1 MKYFKMLTM
10 LMVLLLAG
18 SAVAMDMK
26 GETFSHKATVDG
38 VMAEFEVMSLASMNM
53 TDPDGNTHH
62 IMAVFKKDGK
72 NMTGLVGKVK
82 VISPSKKSQVLNL
95 DSYPG
100 GNYAAKFVV
109 DEMGDWGVI
118 CQFKDEAGV
127 HTVKFWYPY
136 HKM

>member
-1 MKYFKMLTM
+1 MNCFKMLMM
-10 LMVLLLAG
+10 LMVLLFAG
-18 SAVAMDMK
+18 GAVAMDMS
-26 GETFSHKATVDG
+26 ETFSHRSQVDG
-38 VMAEFEVMSLASMNM
+38 IEAQFEVMSLASMNM

-62 IMAVFKKDGK
+62 LMAQFKKDGK
-72 NMTGLVGKVK
+72 NITGLVGKVK
-82 VISPSKKSQVLNL
+82 IISPSKKSQVVNL

-109 DEMGDWGVI
+109 AEMGDWGII